1 MTAATPPAIS
11 PQNAT
16 LSPASLDDGAPL
28 RDDVRLL
35 GRLLGDVVRDQRGE
49 AVFDVVER
57 VRQAAIR
64 FNRDADKAAGQEM
77 AEALDRLSQG
87 DMNAVVR
94 AFSYF
99 LHLSNI
105 AEDRHLIRKL
115 RRDALT
121 GAPPADGELRMALDR
136 LDAASVTSETLAACL
151 DAALISPVLTAHPTE
166 VQRKSILSL
175 EHKIARLLDARDRQS
190 LTPEEAAEN
199 DAELQTAVLTLWRT
213 RMLRPQRLAV
223 IDEVKNGASYFGET
237 FFEELPRLFCRFED
251 LLRERHPERDWRLK
265 PFLRVGSWI
274 GGDRDGNPF
283 VTAPILRETVRL
295 QSAAALEYY
304 LSEVHELGSELPLSQ
319 LLTDT
324 PAELLALADR
334 SPDASPHR
342 ADEPYRRALTG
353 IYARL
358 AATAE
363 ALDRMEASRHAVGRA
378 LPYPLA
384 ADFVADLE
392 ILADALAAAGAAKLA
407 AGRLRRLIIAAKTFG
422 FHLAPVDLRQNSDV
436 HERTV
441 AELLAAAGR
450 SGDYLALDEDARINL
465 LAAEIASPRP
475 LYSPYLSYS
484 DETAGELAIFF
495 AARDIKAAYGEETL
509 PNCIISKTDG
519 ASDLLEVAL
528 LLKEAGLLIP
538 GASPNAAP
546 TLRMNVIPLFETIG
560 DLRQAPQTMERLLT
574 LPIWRALTTARG
586 DEQEVMLG
594 YSDSNKD
601 GGFLTSGWELYKSEI
616 ELTKLFSR
624 FGVRLRLFHGRGG
637 SVGRGG
643 GPAYQAILA
652 QPAGAVAGQIRITEQ
667 GEVIASKYGDR
678 QIGRRNL
685 EVLAAATLEAT
696 LLDLEN
702 HVEPAEAFYP
712 ALDRLSQLA
721 FEAYRGLVYD
731 TPGFKRYFRE
741 ATPISEI
748 ATLNIGSRP
757 ASRTKSDRIEDL
769 RAIPWVFSWAQ
780 CRVMLPGWY
789 GFGSAVSQW
798 LAENPDGLALL
809 RRMRRAWPFF
819 RALLSNM
826 EMVLSKTDLA
836 IAARY
841 AELVSDE
848 ALRDAVFGRISDEW
862 RITRD
867 HVLAITEQGELLTDN
882 PALARSIRNRAAY
895 IDPLNHVQI
904 AMLRRHRAG
913 EADERGRRGILL
925 SINGVAAGLRN
936 SG

>member
-1 MTAATPPAIS
+1 
-11 PQNAT
+11 
-16 LSPASLDDGAPL
+16 
-28 RDDVRLL
+28 
-35 GRLLGDVVRDQRGE
+35 
-49 AVFDVVER
+49 
-57 VRQAAIR
+57 
-64 FNRDADKAAGQEM
+64 
-77 AEALDRLSQG
+77 
-87 DMNAVVR
+87 
-94 AFSYF
+94 
-99 LHLSNI
+99 
-105 AEDRHLIRKL
+105 
-115 RRDALT
+115 
-121 GAPPADGELRMALDR
+121 
-136 LDAASVTSETLAACL
+136 
-151 DAALISPVLTAHPTE
+151 
-166 VQRKSILSL
+166 
-175 EHKIARLLDARDRQS
+175 
-190 LTPEEAAEN
+190 
-199 DAELQTAVLTLWRT
+199 
-213 RMLRPQRLAV
+213 
-223 IDEVKNGASYFGET
+223 
-237 FFEELPRLFCRFED
+237 
-251 LLRERHPERDWRLK
+251 
-265 PFLRVGSWI
+265 
-274 GGDRDGNPF
+274 
-283 VTAPILRETVRL
+283 
-295 QSAAALEYY
+295 
-304 LSEVHELGSELPLSQ
+304 
-319 LLTDT
+319 
-324 PAELLALADR
+324 
-334 SPDASPHR
+334 
-342 ADEPYRRALTG
+342 
-353 IYARL
+353 
-358 AATAE
+358 
-363 ALDRMEASRHAVGRA
+363 
-378 LPYPLA
+378 
-384 ADFVADLE
+384 
-392 ILADALAAAGAAKLA
+392 A
-407 AGRLRRLIIAAKTFG
+407 AGRLRRLIVAAKTFG

-450 SGDYLALDEDARINL
+450 CADYLALDENARINL
-465 LAAEIASPRP
+465 LADEIASPRP

-484 DETAGELAIFF
+484 DEAAGELAIFF
-495 AARDIKAAYGEETL
+495 AARDLKAAYGEETL

-538 GASPNAAP
+538 GAAP
-546 TLRMNVIPLFETIG
+546 RLRMNIIPLFETIG
-560 DLRQAPQTMERLLT
+560 DLQQAPQTMERLFALPGYRT
-574 LPIWRALTTARG
+574 LVAARG

-616 ELTKLFSR
+616 ELTKLFTR

-652 QPAGAVAGQIRITEQ
+652 QPAGAVSGQIRITEQ

-780 CRVMLPGWY
+780 SRVMLPGWY
-789 GFGSAVSQW
+789 GFGSAVTQW
-798 LAENPDGLALL
+798 LDENPDGLALL
-809 RRMRRAWPFF
+809 RRMRHAWPFF

-841 AELVSDE
+841 AELVSD
-848 ALRDAVFGRISDEW
+848 ADLRDAVFGRIRDEW
-862 RITRD
+862 RVTRD
-867 HVLAITEQGELLTDN
+867 HVLAIIEQDELLADN